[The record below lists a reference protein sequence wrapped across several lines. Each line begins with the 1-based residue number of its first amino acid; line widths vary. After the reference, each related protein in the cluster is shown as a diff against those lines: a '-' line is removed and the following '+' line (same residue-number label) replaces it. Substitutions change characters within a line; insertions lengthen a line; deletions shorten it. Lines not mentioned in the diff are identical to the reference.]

1 MPGNAPFP
9 LSFGIPNAEPLSY
22 DLSGYDPGL
31 IPNSIEI
38 PEIPENSI
46 ESPRTSYYHP
56 KPKKDL
62 EYTLNNPRLSMKQR
76 YIFQIHIS

>member
-38 PEIPENSI
+38 PENSI
-46 ESPRTSYYHP
+46 ESSRTSYYHP

-62 EYTLNNPRLSMKQR
+62 EFTLNNPRLSMKQR
-76 YIFQIHIS
+76 YFFQIYKS